1 MISGDVWKV
10 RPLTDEEITTVITQ
24 DIMWGRS
31 ADNFFDLS
39 QDPEELRDSAW
50 GRIWTEL
57 AAFGCDELF
66 RKLENVFFLSFN
78 QLNRLDRLDELWKT
92 ADFGWCYSVLCHSI
106 KWRLDRNPLDSL
118 ALWMK
123 CGLDLLRGANEF
135 NPHLWAKLYRLNE
148 ITQTQVVQ
156 AALYAN
162 CDAENIAPQLLAFL
176 EETGTATDVLP
187 FLERISRSKVEHHAN
202 FGQSMLKLLGVE

>member
-1 MISGDVWKV
+1 MIPGDVWKV
-10 RPLTDEEITTVITQ
+10 RPLTDEEIAAVITQ

-31 ADNFFDLS
+31 AENFFDLS
-39 QDPEELRDSAW
+39 QDPEVLRDSAW

-66 RKLENVFFLSFN
+66 RKLEDVFFLFFN
-78 QLNRLDRLDELWKT
+78 QLNRLDRLDEFWKT
-92 ADFGWCYSVLCHSI
+92 ADFRWRYSVLCCFM
-106 KWRLDRNPLDSL
+106 KWRLDRNSLDSL
-118 ALWMK
+118 ALWAR

-135 NPHLWAKLYRLNE
+135 NHQLWAKLYRLNE
-148 ITQTQVVQ
+148 VKPTQVVQ

-176 EETGTATDVLP
+176 EETGTGNDVLP
-187 FLERISRSKVEHHAN
+187 FLKRISRSKVEHHAN
-202 FGQSMLKLLGVE
+202 FGKIVLAAFER